1 MRPIQ
6 RLAVLAL
13 AALVLAACGFK
24 GDLVKPGEEPQ
35 QEKADPARRDP
46 VQG

>member
-24 GDLVKPGEEPQ
+24 GDLVKPGEEAQP
-35 QEKADPARRDP
+35 EKVEPAQRDP